1 MAVEL
6 IYLAIAALLAPAL
19 AEMAK
24 IRAKADKAFTWVAV
38 GGVLFVLSA
47 SFAFA
52 DLSLVGIPVTS
63 NMTAPLVSLFSIIGL
78 VAVLVG
84 SLMASVA
91 LLRE

>member
-1 MAVEL
+1 MAVEM

-38 GGVLFVLSA
+38 GGVMFVLSA
-47 SFAFA
+47 SFALV
-52 DLSLVGIPVTS
+52 DLSIVGIAAT
-63 NMTAPLVSLFSIIGL
+63 MTAPLVSLFSIIGL

-84 SLMASVA
+84 SLMASIA
-91 LLRE
+91 LLKE

>member
-1 MAVEL
+1 MAVEM

-38 GGVLFVLSA
+38 GGVMFVLSA
-47 SFAFA
+47 SFALV
-52 DLSLVGIPVTS
+52 DLSIVGIAAS
-63 NMTAPLVSLFSIIGL
+63 ITAPLVSLFSIIGL

-84 SLMASVA
+84 SLMASIA
-91 LLRE
+91 LLKE

>member
-1 MAVEL
+1 MAVEM

-38 GGVLFVLSA
+38 GGVMFVLSA
-47 SFAFA
+47 SFALV
-52 DLSLVGIPVTS
+52 DLSIVGIAAT
-63 NMTAPLVSLFSIIGL
+63 MTAPLVSLFSIIGL

-91 LLRE
+91 LLKE

>member
-38 GGVLFVLSA
+38 GGVMFVLSA
-47 SFAFA
+47 AFAFT
-52 DLSLVGIPVTS
+52 DLSLVGIAATL
-63 NMTAPLVSLFSIIGL
+63 TLPLVSLFSIIGL

-84 SLMASVA
+84 SLMATVA
-91 LLRE
+91 LLKE

>member
-1 MAVEL
+1 MAVEM

-47 SFAFA
+47 SFALV
-52 DLSLVGIPVTS
+52 DLSIVGIAAS
-63 NMTAPLVSLFSIIGL
+63 MTAPLVSLFSIIGL

-84 SLMASVA
+84 SLMVSIA
-91 LLRE
+91 LLKE

>member
-1 MAVEL
+1 MAVEM

-47 SFAFA
+47 SFALV
-52 DLSLVGIPVTS
+52 DLSIVGIAAS
-63 NMTAPLVSLFSIIGL
+63 MTTPLVSLFSIIGL

-84 SLMASVA
+84 SLMVSIA
-91 LLRE
+91 LLKE

>member
-38 GGVLFVLSA
+38 GGVMFVLSA
-47 SFAFA
+47 SFALV
-52 DLSLVGIPVTS
+52 DLSIVGIAAT
-63 NMTAPLVSLFSIIGL
+63 MTAPLVSLFSIIGL

-91 LLRE
+91 LLKE